1 MMKNNK
7 RAVLHIL
14 SSGDTGGIEMLC
26 KEYAKHSKNNNIFL
40 FPWRAGIVT
49 DAMQKAGVNVV
60 HLNALQRNF
69 FKTYF
74 NIKRICI
81 ENKVK
86 SIVIHHNAPALL
98 LYIPFLKKKF
108 PNIKV
113 YMYAHSAAKNMFWK
127 SNYIKFMYYK
137 PIVIWAS
144 KRVDYIIAIS
154 EYVKSTVI
162 EEMKVNP
169 NKIRVIYNGV
179 DLRTYK
185 PSTIEEDNISKFVY
199 VGRLVKEKGVE
210 NIVRAM
216 KVLPRDISWHL
227 TIAGDGPEK
236 KNIEY
241 LIEKLNLKDRIS
253 MIGNCEEVPKLLSQ
267 SGIFLHLPN
276 CEEGFGITIIEAMA
290 TGLICICGASG
301 AIPEIISN
309 KVDGLLV
316 GKSNYKEMADCIVEL
331 FNNMNKTK
339 VAELKK
345 AAVNKATHFSIDEFV
360 KKLDK
365 TVG

>member
-1 MMKNNK
+1 MKNEK
-7 RAVLHIL
+7 KTVLHIL
-14 SSGDTGGIEMLC
+14 SSGDTGGIEILC
-26 KEYAKHSKNNNIFL
+26 KEYAKYSQNNNIFL
-40 FPWRAGIVT
+40 FPWRVGSITNAMEEAG
-49 DAMQKAGVNVV
+49 ANVIR
-60 HLNALQRNF
+60 LNASQKEF
-69 FKTYF
+69 FKTYS

-81 ENKVK
+81 KNKVK

-98 LYIPFLKKKF
+98 LYTPFLKKKF

-127 SNYIKFMYYK
+127 SNRIKFMYYK

-144 KRVDYIIAIS
+144 KKVDYIIAIS

-216 KVLPRDISWHL
+216 KILPQDMSWHL

-236 KNIEY
+236 KNIEC
-241 LIEKLNLKDRIS
+241 LIEKLNLKDKIS

-276 CEEGFGITIIEAMA
+276 CEEGFGITVIEAMA

-301 AIPEIISN
+301 AIPEIILN

-316 GKSNYKEMADCIVEL
+316 ENSNYKEMADCIVEL
-331 FNNMNKTK
+331 FNNTNKSK
-339 VAELKK
+339 IAELKK
-345 AAVNKATHFSIDEFV
+345 AAVNKATYFSIDKFV

-365 TVG
+365 TVR